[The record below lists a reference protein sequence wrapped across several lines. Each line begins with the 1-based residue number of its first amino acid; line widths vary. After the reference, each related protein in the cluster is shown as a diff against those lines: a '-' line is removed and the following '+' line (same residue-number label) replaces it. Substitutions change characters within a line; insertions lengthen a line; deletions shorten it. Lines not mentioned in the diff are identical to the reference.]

1 MGLLDPLCTYH
12 SMICEQSM
20 PQVQVQCFILRHPL
34 FGLGSM
40 QLHAFLST
48 SMMSCINNSW

>member
-1 MGLLDPLCTYH
+1 
-12 SMICEQSM
+12 MICAQSM

-48 SMMSCINNSW
+48 GMMSCINNSW